1 MDIWSL
7 VIMLL
12 SIVAGGFLRFVIS
25 EPKVLFALATVVL
38 LLIVGYLSCYAGS
51 AFKSRKSSTPRERR
65 ITALPVVIIF
75 SPLRY

>member
-1 MDIWSL
+1 MDIRSL

-25 EPKVLFALATVVL
+25 EPKVLFALAMVVV
-38 LLIVGYLSCYAGS
+38 LLIVGYLSYYAGS
-51 AFKSRKSSTPRERR
+51 AFKSRKSNTPRECR